1 MRKNLYSIILF
12 ISLSIG
18 VKAQV
23 ISEFTWDSNPVTQA
37 AIGPNGTGVSA
48 FATSSAGGT
57 LGTNGLNP
65 GTGSHDVDLVV
76 PGATFE
82 LPGLDVAVDFKKE
95 ENGASFFTLGSL
107 DFGIT
112 TGAIYGK
119 FLLNKSGVDTM
130 LTFNSML
137 AVPNDGAF
145 HRYRFIY
152 NNTDGVFTGSVDGT
166 VQFTYLGV
174 PGRPLSWTGATT
186 ATIASLMDGS
196 GNNVAELD
204 SLVIQVPPAVLP
216 LTLLS
221 FDARSVG
228 PMNDLD
234 WTTTR
239 EVNVSEFV
247 VERSYD
253 GVQYMAIGN
262 RPAQQTYSGNNDYSF
277 IDSLPAATS
286 YYRLKMTNLDG
297 TFSYSPVKVVSSAV
311 AVSVSISCYPN
322 PVVNSVNIRI
332 DDPKA
337 TTYRYSIVTVD
348 GNTLQTGMIETG
360 GPGQQTSLN
369 LTSAPR
375 GILILRV
382 QGADNGKT
390 AVFKLFRQ

>member
-12 ISLSIG
+12 TCLSIG
-18 VKAQV
+18 VKAQI

-37 AIGPNGTGVSA
+37 AIGPNGTSVSA

-65 GTGSHDVDLVV
+65 GTGSHDIDLVV

-119 FLLNKSGVDTM
+119 FLLSKSGVDTM
-130 LTFNSML
+130 LTFNNML

-174 PGRPLSWTGATT
+174 AGRPLSWTGATT
-186 ATIASLMDGS
+186 ATIGSLMDGS

-221 FDARSVG
+221 FDAHSAG

-247 VERSYD
+247 VERSSD
-253 GVQYMAIGN
+253 GVQYQAIGN
-262 RPAQQTYSGNNDYSF
+262 RPAQETNSGNNDYSF
-277 IDSLPAATS
+277 TDSLPAPTS
-286 YYRLKMTNLDG
+286 FYRLRMIDMDG
-297 TFSYSPVKVVSSAV
+297 SYSYSPIKEVNHA
-311 AVSVSISCYPN
+311 AAISISCYPN
-322 PVVNSVNIRI
+322 PVIDLVNIRI
-332 DDPKA
+332 DDPNISS
-337 TTYRYSIVTVD
+337 YRYSVITVD
-348 GNTLQTGMIETG
+348 GRTLRTGMIEG
-360 GPGQQTSLN
+360 GGAGQQTSIN
-369 LTSAPR
+369 LASAPK
-375 GILILRV
+375 GILIMRV
-382 QGADNGKT
+382 QGADNGTT

>member
-1 MRKNLYSIILF
+1 MRKNLYSVILF
-12 ISLSIG
+12 TCLTIG
-18 VKAQV
+18 VKAQI

-37 AIGPNGTGVSA
+37 AIGPNGTSVST
-48 FATSSAGGT
+48 FATSSANGT

-65 GTGSHDVDLVV
+65 GTGSHDIDLVV
-76 PGATFE
+76 PGAAFE
-82 LPGLDVAVDFKKE
+82 LPGLDVSVDFKKE

-107 DFGIT
+107 DFGIS

-119 FLLNKSGVDTM
+119 FLLSKGGVDTL

-137 AVPNDGAF
+137 PVPGDGAF

-152 NNTDGVFTGSVDGT
+152 NNNDGVFTGSVDGT

-221 FDARSVG
+221 FDARSAG
-228 PMNDLD
+228 SMNDLD

-239 EVNVSEFV
+239 EVNVNEFV
-247 VERSYD
+247 VERSSD
-253 GVQYMAIGN
+253 GVQYKAIGN
-262 RPAQQTYSGNNDYSF
+262 RPAQQTYSGNNYYDF
-277 IDSLPAATS
+277 TDSLPAPTS
-286 YYRLKMTNLDG
+286 FYRLRMIDMDG
-297 TFSYSPVKVVSSAV
+297 SFSYSPVKEVNRASAI
-311 AVSVSISCYPN
+311 SITCYPN
-322 PVVNSVNIRI
+322 PVIDLVNIRI
-332 DDPKA
+332 DDPNISS
-337 TTYRYSIVTVD
+337 YRYSVITVD
-348 GNTLQTGMIETG
+348 GRTLRTGMIEG
-360 GPGQQTSLN
+360 GGAGQQTSVN
-369 LTSAPR
+369 LAAAPK
-375 GILILRV
+375 GILIMQV

-390 AVFKLFRQ
+390 AVFKLLKQ